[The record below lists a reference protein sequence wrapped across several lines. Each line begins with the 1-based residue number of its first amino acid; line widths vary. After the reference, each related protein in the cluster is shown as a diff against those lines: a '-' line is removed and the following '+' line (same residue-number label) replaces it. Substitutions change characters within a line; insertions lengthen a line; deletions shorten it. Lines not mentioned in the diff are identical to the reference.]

1 MYARVSTYAGTAEDF
16 YRGLEKVKSAL
27 MPRVQEMPGYQGAL
41 SLIDRST
48 GKSVSITLWDSQEA
62 LRGSRQPTYQMRS
75 DAAAMSPVEILSVQ
89 EYEVA
94 IADLAATPLK
104 T

>member
-1 MYARVSTYAGTAEDF
+1 MYARMSTYAGTAEDF

-27 MPRVQEMPGYQGAL
+27 IPRVQEMPGYKGAL

-62 LRGSRQPTYQMRS
+62 LHASRQPTKQMRS
-75 DAAAMSPVEILSVQ
+75 EAAAMSPVEILSVE
-89 EYEVA
+89 EYELA
-94 IADLAATPLK
+94 LADLAAYT